1 MTEGLLLLAELV
13 LLSLLLLAVRRK
25 AKDPKTPDLGFFSY
39 EVLGDDAPPPKKK
52 KRN

>member
-25 AKDPKTPDLGFFSY
+25 ARDPKTPDMGFFSY
-39 EVLGDDAPPPKKK
+39 EVVTDDAPPAQK

>member
-25 AKDPKTPDLGFFSY
+25 AKHPKTPDLGFFSY
-39 EVLGDDAPPPKKK
+39 EELTDDAPPPSK
-52 KRN
+52 KRK

>member
-25 AKDPKTPDLGFFSY
+25 AKHPKTPDLGFFSY
-39 EVLGDDAPPPKKK
+39 EVLTDDAPPPSK
-52 KRN
+52 KRK